1 VIFLLAQCGSIPAQW
16 PLILVVSDLT
26 TDWKQWQVIHMLPHQ
41 SKSVIAHMSAQI
53 SVTPGSTQLQ
63 SPCRPYVM
71 QSALD
76 WFAGLALKLAFFPDD
91 VSGSSKDMGKQS
103 KDDTLL

>member
-1 VIFLLAQCGSIPAQW
+1 MLLQR
-16 PLILVVSDLT
+16 
-26 TDWKQWQVIHMLPHQ
+26 
-41 SKSVIAHMSAQI
+41 SKSVMTHI
-53 SVTPGSTQLQ
+53 SEQMYVTPGSTQLQ
-63 SPCRPYVM
+63 SPCRPYIM

-91 VSGSSKDMGKQS
+91 VSSSSKDMGKQS